1 MSVLLKDRVWT
12 MLSEV
17 AKRGVYPLHGN
28 KLGLFRIPVE
38 ITQKSEIQSIMN
50 DLKSYGFKM
59 DTHADRIYVTYN
71 WTEKGIDQVTNDE
84 VSADLNITVEVVT
97 GEVVDLIYQIRQ
109 LEYFGDPYWIR
120 NYRQKADHSAKIIID
135 TIIRNTKIGD
145 KLIAHFQKAEKL
157 SLEDAIKKLEELTP
171 LAKNP
176 KTRSATALTSGTAD
190 SSAGPKTGTAAT
202 ESLQEAASTVAVPS
216 MVAAAPSGAG
226 GGGGEGGPTTI
237 SLTGTGTSYG
247 KVDGPID
254 GKFQDKRQVVGTYK
268 GIKVW
273 GPVDAPGQLGIWG
286 QDVCIDFDICVADG
300 ACIEACPVN
309 VYEWLETPG
318 HPASDKK
325 AFMIREKDCIFCM
338 ACENVCPPQAV
349 KIFNK
354 S

>member
-1 MSVLLKDRVWT
+1 MSALLKDRVWT

-28 KLGLFRIPVE
+28 KLGIYRIPIE
-38 ITQKSEIQSIMN
+38 ITEKSDISSIMS
-50 DLKSYGFKM
+50 DLRSSGFKM
-59 DTHADRIYVTYN
+59 DTHADRIYITHK
-71 WTEKGIDQVTNDE
+71 WTEKGNDPITGE
-84 VSADLNITVEVVT
+84 DLSADLNITVEIVT

-109 LEYFGDPYWIR
+109 LEYFGDPYWIK
-120 NYRQKADHSAKIIID
+120 NYRQKADQNAKMVID

-145 KLIAHFQKAEKL
+145 KLLAHWQKAEKL
-157 SLEDAIKKLEELTP
+157 TMEQALKKLEDLTP

-176 KTRSATALTSGTAD
+176 KARSATAPPP
-190 SSAGPKTGTAAT
+190 AGPSAA
-202 ESLQEAASTVAVPS
+202 PKP
-216 MVAAAPSGAG
+216 AAAPQMPPPTAPAAG
-226 GGGGEGGPTTI
+226 GAGPTTI
-237 SLTGTGTSYG
+237 SLSGTGTSYG
-247 KVDGPID
+247 KVEGPID
-254 GKFQDKRQVVGTYK
+254 GKFKDKRQQVGTFQ

-273 GPVDAPGQLGIWG
+273 GPYDAPGQLGIWG
-286 QDVCIDFDICVADG
+286 DYVCIDFDICVADG

-349 KIFNK
+349 KIFK
-354 S
+354 KG